1 MALRRRELLLLGG
14 AGAAAAIAG
23 ALVGALVQQSR
34 SGVAELL
41 AAPFLDLEGR
51 ERRLIEWRG
60 RALVCNFWATWC
72 APCVEEVP
80 MLVAAKR
87 KQGASGAE
95 IVGIGIDNADK
106 IREFAIKFLINYPIL
121 VAGATAIELIRGLG
135 NKAGALP
142 FTVLIDA
149 HGALVYSHLGLLKQ
163 PDLDRLM
170 TGNWG

>member
-34 SGVAELL
+34 SGVADLL
-41 AAPFLDLEGR
+41 AAPFVDLAGR

-80 MLVAAKR
+80 MLVAAKL
-87 KQGASGAE
+87 KHGATGPE

-106 IREFAIKFLINYPIL
+106 IREFATKFKINYPVL
-121 VAGATAIELIRGLG
+121 VAGATAIDLIRGLG
-135 NKAGALP
+135 NTAGGLP

-149 HGALVYSHLGLLKQ
+149 HGALVYRHLGLLKQ